1 MKNKDTERIE
11 LKKDYTA
18 NLSAD
23 IPARSMVAWI
33 TTNTV
38 DEEGESILSSG
49 IQTTRFLKGGGVCF
63 WNHNYDDPVGVTE
76 WLEVKDNGI
85 VASTKFPERPEGH
98 KGEWRPDAVL
108 SLVAAGLCRGVS
120 IGFSYIET
128 REPTAKDKQQFKST
142 GNELL
147 RVVSKSRLLEYS
159 LAPLPMNED
168 ALVVAA
174 RRGFIN
180 CDGKID
186 CNAVK
191 ACRFD
196 LEGRKP
202 SGSVILK
209 PSGSLK
215 LRSIDPASLT
225 LLEIERLQ
233 GRVY

>member
-11 LKKDYTA
+11 LKDFTA

-23 IPARSMVAWI
+23 IPARSMVAYI
-33 TTNTV
+33 TTDTV
-38 DEEGESILSSG
+38 DEEGESILSRG
-49 IQTTRFLKGGGVCF
+49 IQTTRFIKGGGICF
-63 WNHNYDDPVGVTE
+63 WNHNYDDPVGVCA
-76 WLEVKDNGI
+76 WLAVNDKGI

-128 REPTAKDKQQFKST
+128 RDPTTKDKQQFKST

-159 LAPLPMNED
+159 LGPLPMNED

-180 CDGKID
+180 CDGEID

-196 LEGRKP
+196 LEGRNP